1 MDDTDK
7 LRNSCRSA
15 GVHVELQVIP
25 QGPLHWQG
33 RCDIGIERAW
43 IDPLSP

>member
-7 LRNSCRSA
+7 LRNSYRLA

-25 QGPLHWQG
+25 AALVGPL
-33 RCDIGIERAW
+33 
-43 IDPLSP
+43 

>member
-25 QGPLHWQG
+25 PGAAALAGPL
-33 RCDIGIERAW
+33 
-43 IDPLSP
+43 